1 MHMMRGLLQLYSSES
16 YKRLPRALFYAT
28 RASCSSSSSLHS
40 VLNVLSS
47 LGNHSNTTTSIGSMH
62 PWSLLQ
68 HRGVKVNAIHVVFKI
83 CCSFSPLLLNFT
95 ESLMESTVSSLYT
108 YVTGR
113 IYQVVDVEHRQRGRG
128 GAMMQIEIR
137 DVDNGSKQNSRFG
150 TEESVERVFVQE
162 KPFTCLYTEDNMAY
176 LMDPVNF
183 EQLEVPLELFGK
195 SAAYLQEDLRV
206 KLQLYDGRPLS
217 GSVPK
222 QVTCS
227 IKETQAN
234 MKGTTVTP
242 RYVKAVLDNGLTVQ
256 VPPYVKIGEKVIF
269 NTEDDTFV
277 SRA

>member
-1 MHMMRGLLQLYSSES
+1 MMRVLQQLYSSQS
-16 YKRLPRALFYAT
+16 YKRLLPRALLYAT
-28 RASCSSSSSLHS
+28 RASFSTSSSLHA
-40 VLNVLSS
+40 VLNVFSTPSYRSS
-47 LGNHSNTTTSIGSMH
+47 SNTITATSIGSLN
-62 PWSLLQ
+62 PWSLIQ
-68 HRGVKVNAIHVVFKI
+68 HRGVKVNAIHLRPGNVIEK
-83 CCSFSPLLLNFT
+83 S
-95 ESLMESTVSSLYT
+95 
-108 YVTGR
+108 GR

-137 DVDNGSKQNSRFG
+137 DVDNGSKQNARFG

-195 SAAYLQEDLRV
+195 SAVYLQEDLRV

-242 RYVKAVLDNGLTVQ
+242 RYVKAVLDNGLNVQ
-256 VPPYVKIGEKVIF
+256 VPPYLKIGEKVIF